1 MTRIR
6 THISFLLGLLLLVQ
20 GMAVAAA
27 PMMAMTTAKAQV
39 TAIAERTAEAAMP
52 CHEQKAEPVK
62 AEETK
67 PACPCCDGD
76 CPDMQACAGAQPA
89 MASAIRLD
97 LPQLKPAMPA
107 LIEVSVAIHRTSS
120 LLKPPISLHA

>member
-6 THISFLLGLLLLVQ
+6 THISILLGLLLLVQ
-20 GMAVAAA
+20 GMAAAAA
-27 PMMAMTTAKAQV
+27 PVMAMTSAKAQV
-39 TAIAERTAEAAMP
+39 TAIAEQTAEAAMP
-52 CHEQKAEPVK
+52 CHEQKAETVK
-62 AEETK
+62 AEAAK

-76 CPDMQACAGAQPA
+76 CPDMQACSGAQPA

-97 LPQLKPAMPA
+97 LARLKPAMPT

-120 LLKPPISLHA
+120 LLKPPIFLQA

>member
-6 THISFLLGLLLLVQ
+6 THISILLGLLLLVQ
-20 GMAVAAA
+20 GMAAAAA
-27 PMMAMTTAKAQV
+27 PVMAMTSAKAQV
-39 TAIAERTAEAAMP
+39 TAIAERTAEAEMP
-52 CHEQKAEPVK
+52 CHKQQAEPVK
-62 AEETK
+62 ADETR

-97 LPQLKPAMPA
+97 LPRLKPAMPA
-107 LIEVSVAIHRTSS
+107 PIEVSLAIHRTSS
-120 LLKPPISLHA
+120 LLKPPISLQA